1 VGAIV
6 RPALESEPDMLDL
19 VFLALG
25 VGIFLALGFYA
36 RAIGKL

>member
-1 VGAIV
+1 
-6 RPALESEPDMLDL
+6 MLDL